1 VRGDASKEATLR
13 HSPRPITPNYG
24 LMLALALALAGWAA
38 LAYLI
43 VSLVS

>member
-24 LMLALALALAGWAA
+24 LMLALALAGWAA